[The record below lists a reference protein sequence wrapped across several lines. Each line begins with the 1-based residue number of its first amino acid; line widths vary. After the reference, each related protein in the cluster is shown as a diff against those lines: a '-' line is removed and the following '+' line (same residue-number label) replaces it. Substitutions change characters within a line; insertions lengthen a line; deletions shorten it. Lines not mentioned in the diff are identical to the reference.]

1 MILFNIIML
10 LSGKSPKP
18 ASDKFFTRKL
28 MNLLSLIK
36 HSEPKFVE
44 DNSFNIQDL
53 QWNLCEF
60 DKYERIR
67 NGERGRKRRYP

>member
-1 MILFNIIML
+1 MILFNNIML

-18 ASDKFFTRKL
+18 GSDKFFTRKL
-28 MNLLSLIK
+28 MYLLSLIK

-67 NGERGRKRRYP
+67 NGERGRRRRYP